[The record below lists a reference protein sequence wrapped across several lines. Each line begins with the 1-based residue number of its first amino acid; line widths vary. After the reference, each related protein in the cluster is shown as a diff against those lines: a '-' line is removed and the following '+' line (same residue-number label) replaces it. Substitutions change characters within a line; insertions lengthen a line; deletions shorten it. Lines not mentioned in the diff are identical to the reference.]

1 MATVI
6 GPQTRVLG
14 GLGGKDDLVI
24 EGTVEG
30 PIEGEAA
37 VTIAV
42 GARVNGA
49 VRGRDVT
56 VAGELSHP
64 VFATG
69 TVRLLASAHMSG
81 DIEAGR
87 IAIDEGAT
95 FDGAVRMRRRTAAA
109 AVATPAP
116 AAAAAPAPVAPSP
129 PAAAAPTPP
138 APATAAP
145 AAAPLPFSPTPISAA
160 RQIPELASPGRKRL
174 VRKT

>member
-14 GLGGKDDLVI
+14 GLGGKDDLII

-69 TVRLLASAHMSG
+69 TVRLLASANMSG

-95 FDGAVRMRRRTAAA
+95 FDGAVRMSRRTAAA
-109 AVATPAP
+109 VASPAP
-116 AAAAAPAPVAPSP
+116 AAAATAPAAPSP
-129 PAAAAPTPP
+129 PAAATPPPP
-138 APATAAP
+138 APAPVAAP
-145 AAAPLPFSPTPISAA
+145 PLPSPTPISAV